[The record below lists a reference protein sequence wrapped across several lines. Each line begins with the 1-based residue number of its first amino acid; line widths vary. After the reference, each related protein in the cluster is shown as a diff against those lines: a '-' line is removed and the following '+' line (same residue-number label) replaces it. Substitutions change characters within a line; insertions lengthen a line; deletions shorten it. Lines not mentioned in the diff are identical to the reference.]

1 MFVYQCQG
9 VSQIPADVVNCFDRY
24 DNASVV
30 GFLEKKK
37 KKKNEFVIYCFFFF
51 GMCGRRESRSSE
63 VLPHRKYVR
72 PTY

>member
-9 VSQIPADVVNCFDRY
+9 VSQIPADVVNRFDRY

-37 KKKNEFVIYCFFFF
+37 RKKMSLLYIVFFFWDVWEE
-51 GMCGRRESRSSE
+51 G
-63 VLPHRKYVR
+63 V
-72 PTY
+72 